1 MNNVGICF
9 RDAIGTEQDYQK
21 AVHWF
26 SKAAAGENASAQC
39 SLGYAYESGQGVAV
53 NMEEA
58 VRWYK
63 KAAEQGLP
71 RGIAYL
77 GECYENGQGG
87 LPQDF
92 DKAVELYRK
101 AIEDEQAWAMLC
113 LGRCY
118 EMGRGVDADQS
129 MAVYF
134 YRRSA
139 KNGVSAAKDA
149 LKRLGYNE

>member
-1 MNNVGICF
+1 
-9 RDAIGTEQDYQK
+9 
-21 AVHWF
+21 
-26 SKAAAGENASAQC
+26 
-39 SLGYAYESGQGVAV
+39 
-53 NMEEA
+53 
-58 VRWYK
+58 
-63 KAAEQGLP
+63 
-71 RGIAYL
+71 
-77 GECYENGQGG
+77 
-87 LPQDF
+87 
-92 DKAVELYRK
+92 
-101 AIEDEQAWAMLC
+101 MLC